1 VAATCHAPLRYR
13 NWLIDELSRFDAPV
27 DLVGHSLAGGYVLEQ
42 TPGDGERHIE
52 QLFSGGAGD
61 RAPRMAGWGH
71 PGAHGRRSRTPPG
84 PGNG

>member
-1 VAATCHAPLRYR
+1 MTRPDLIRSWVSDTVAGYEPDYTWH
-13 NWLIDELSRFDAPV
+13 
-27 DLVGHSLAGGYVLEQ
+27 DLAKLWQ